1 MNPNA
6 SAAPAGPARLT
17 VRERIIAGARVYFL
31 TNGFRGVTMADLAE
45 ELGMSKK
52 TLYVHFASKTE
63 LLAAVM
69 EHKFAAVEAD
79 LEQAT
84 AAGSGDFQ
92 QVLRGLLA
100 CMQRHT
106 EELQP
111 AFIRDVRREAPE
123 LFQMAEKR
131 RAAMLQRHFGKLFL
145 EGRRVGLVRKDLPVR
160 TLVAILLGTTQ
171 AIVNPPKLA
180 ELGLTVKEGFSAVIS
195 VILGGVLTRHEKGT
209 YES

>member
-1 MNPNA
+1 MNTNA
-6 SAAPAGPARLT
+6 PASPAGPVAPPVPVRQRIVAAAR
-17 VRERIIAGARVYFL
+17 RYFF

-52 TLYVHFASKTE
+52 TFYVHFPSKTA
-63 LLAAVM
+63 LLEAVM

-79 LEQAT
+79 LEQVT
-84 AAGSGDFQ
+84 AAGSGDFLH
-92 QVLRGLLA
+92 VLRGLLA

-106 EELQP
+106 DELQP
-111 AFIRDVRREAPE
+111 AFVRDVRREAPE
-123 LFQMAEKR
+123 LFRMAEKR

-195 VILGGVLTRHEKGT
+195 VILGGVLTRQEKGPL
-209 YES
+209 